1 MSNAPNKPRF
11 DGLAPLVD
19 DAALAGVGRAAPRA
33 ARKEPAS
40 VTLSRIYKRA
50 RHDED
55 LKWLRR
61 VGIAAL
67 AVTVLVGGAFGIL
80 ALIPRSIP
88 DYAHDPMDEVME
100 FTLLTDDFNNLPIE
114 KRLELIKDLVNRL
127 KTMSGDDSSALAMF
141 AASIEREMR
150 RQMEENAKR
159 LAVDVVDLFARE
171 YEQVPPEDARKFMDD
186 KIVEFTRM
194 MEDIS
199 GEQTGLPEDPQERIK
214 TLREQAQ
221 RDQEFARR
229 NAPSQMDSRRVT
241 DFVGFLRQDADQI
254 AGPEQRGRV
263 TRFMRD
269 MTRHLR
275 DQDISTGKPLPPGSR
290 PAAAP
295 SPPSPPPP
303 PADGGG

>member
-1 MSNAPNKPRF
+1 MSNAPHKPHF
-11 DGLAPLVD
+11 EGLAPLVD

-33 ARKEPAS
+33 AAKPKEPAS
-40 VTLSRIYKRA
+40 VTLSRLLKRA

-55 LKWLRR
+55 MKWLRR
-61 VGIAAL
+61 VGAAAL
-67 AVTVLVGGAFGIL
+67 AVLVLVGGAFGAL

-88 DYAHDPMDEVME
+88 DYAMDPMDEVME

-114 KRLELIKDLVNRL
+114 KRLELIKDLVQRL
-127 KTMSGDDSSALAMF
+127 KTMSGDDSSALALF

-199 GEQTGLPEDPQERIK
+199 GERTGLPEDPQERIK

-221 RDQEFARR
+221 RDQEFARQ

-275 DQDISTGKPLPPGSR
+275 DQDISTGKPLPK
-290 PAAAP
+290 AP
-295 SPPSPPPP
+295 
-303 PADGGG
+303 GGG

>member
-1 MSNAPNKPRF
+1 MSNAPHKPHF
-11 DGLAPLVD
+11 EGLAPLVD
-19 DAALAGVGRAAPRA
+19 DAAFAGVGRAAPRA
-33 ARKEPAS
+33 AAKPKEPAS
-40 VTLSRIYKRA
+40 VTLSRLLKRA

-55 LKWLRR
+55 MKWLRR
-61 VGIAAL
+61 VGAAAL
-67 AVTVLVGGAFGIL
+67 AVLVLVGGAFGAL

-88 DYAHDPMDEVME
+88 DYAMDPMDEVME

-114 KRLELIKDLVNRL
+114 KRLELIKDLVQRL
-127 KTMSGDDSSALAMF
+127 KTMSGDDSSALALF

-199 GEQTGLPEDPQERIK
+199 GERTGLPEDPQERIK

-221 RDQEFARR
+221 RDQEFARQ

-275 DQDISTGKPLPPGSR
+275 DQDISTGKPLPK
-290 PAAAP
+290 AP
-295 SPPSPPPP
+295 
-303 PADGGG
+303 GGG